1 MRLKIDF
8 TMAIQYLPPSISG
21 SRILTGVNIVVSF
34 LGLGLLLVAVGRE
47 AYWVVILLLEA
58 L

>member
-8 TMAIQYLPPSISG
+8 TMAIQYFPPSISG

-34 LGLGLLLVAVGRE
+34 LGLGLLLIAVGRE